1 MPAYPS
7 SPHAFKKI
15 KKPLHSSDLVR
26 LIEPCGP
33 LHDGEPK
40 LYDRCSCSYAYGI
53 RVRVH
58 DGASL
63 VGMYAS
69 CVFTS
74 IRDFY
79 LQKLCNSIL
88 IITWITSISKHLR
101 VNQSPAN
108 VWIIPIGPLYAI
120 SPFWT
125 TKKAIVW
132 WLLHRL
138 LKAQRYDGPFGHHR
152 RLQGHQQAF
161 QMWLSLRLQAW
172 LQLEVAL

>member
-1 MPAYPS
+1 MLNEIKQFS
-7 SPHAFKKI
+7 SVRVEARAFLTYLLTRNIPNHLPDITLDTIVAAFKKI

-74 IRDFY
+74 
-79 LQKLCNSIL
+79 LPVHS
-88 IITWITSISKHLR
+88 
-101 VNQSPAN
+101 
-108 VWIIPIGPLYAI
+108 
-120 SPFWT
+120 
-125 TKKAIVW
+125 
-132 WLLHRL
+132 
-138 LKAQRYDGPFGHHR
+138 
-152 RLQGHQQAF
+152 
-161 QMWLSLRLQAW
+161 
-172 LQLEVAL
+172 

>member
-88 IITWITSISKHLR
+88 IISWITSISKRIR
-101 VNQSPAN
+101 VNQSLTH
-108 VWIIPIGPLYAI
+108 VWLNPIWPLYAI
-120 SPFWT
+120 SAFFIPCLECN
-125 TKKAIVW
+125 VMMY
-132 WLLHRL
+132 LLDIIIGFKGIHEL
-138 LKAQRYDGPFGHHR
+138 FKCCQVFSLKRDFG
-152 RLQGHQQAF
+152 L
-161 QMWLSLRLQAW
+161 W
-172 LQLEVAL
+172 

>member
-63 VGMYAS
+63 DGMYAS

-88 IITWITSISKHLR
+88 IITWIISISKRIR
-101 VNQSPAN
+101 VNQSPN
-108 VWIIPIGPLYAI
+108 ILWINPILPLYAI
-120 SPFWT
+120 LRLKT
-125 TKKAIVW
+125 IKKPTPVGFF
-132 WLLHRL
+132 LRV
-138 LKAQRYDGPFGHHR
+138 QRCGAPFGHHHLILAR
-152 RLQGHQQAF
+152 QRAF
-161 QMWLSLRLQAW
+161 QRLSNRPLQAS
-172 LQLEVAL
+172 LQLAVAS

>member
-88 IITWITSISKHLR
+88 IISWITSISKRIR
-101 VNQSPAN
+101 VNQSLICVTQSN
-108 VWIIPIGPLYAI
+108 MTIVRYLSILNN
-120 SPFWT
+120 
-125 TKKAIVW
+125 KKS
-132 WLLHRL
+132 HRL
-138 LKAQRYDGPFGHHR
+138 M
-152 RLQGHQQAF
+152 AF
-161 QMWLSLRLQAW
+161 SSPA
-172 LQLEVAL
+172 

>member
-88 IITWITSISKHLR
+88 IISWITSISKRIR
-101 VNQSPAN
+101 VNQSLIH
-108 VWIIPIGPLYAI
+108 VWINPIWPLYAI
-120 SPFWT
+120 SAFWT
-125 TKKAIVW
+125 TKNAIDW
-132 WLLHRL
+132 WLFHPL
-138 LKAQRYDGPFGHHR
+138 LKAQRYDVPFGHHHQ
-152 RLQGHQQAF
+152 LQGHPRAF
-161 QMWLSLRLQAW
+161 QMLPSLRLQAW
-172 LQLEVAL
+172 LRLVVAS